1 MATNTDTAM
10 DAATNTNTATN
21 TDTATNTHSL
31 EKPLSINEEHMCK
44 YGQVKTML
52 EQNNVPLEHQV
63 AYALAM
69 ITLTSKQCNEPYE
82 KLLSDCLG
90 IVNCEKKH
98 GWDGQDSIDNPTEFY
113 EYKPSSAATSP
124 TGTINDDSE
133 AKIAKCEL
141 LTTTPGQKGW
151 LILAGINKT
160 DFNFNVIYKF
170 PLEIYTEDRRN
181 YLAKTL
187 EKNKKQLGQKQ
198 TRITYPITVKKSIEL
213 CKRFNKVY
221 YKTKPKF

>member
-1 MATNTDTAM
+1 
-10 DAATNTNTATN
+10 
-21 TDTATNTHSL
+21 
-31 EKPLSINEEHMCK
+31 
-44 YGQVKTML
+44 
-52 EQNNVPLEHQV
+52 
-63 AYALAM
+63 M

-98 GWDGQDSIDNPTEFY
+98 GWDGQDKKDNPTEFY
-113 EYKPSSAATSP
+113 EYKPSSAATLP

-151 LILAGINKT
+151 LILAGINKEA
-160 DFNFNVIYKF
+160 FNFKVIYKF

-181 YLAKTL
+181 YLAKTM
-187 EKNKKQLGQKQ
+187 EKNKKQMGQKQ

-221 YKTKPKF
+221 YKTFWKKV